1 MLRPIFE
8 KIGGAVLRHH
18 HRLFVSIGCLG
29 VLALSLLIPS
39 GTLQSQSMPH
49 SVVDQLQPYVRAMQ
63 VAGKS
68 SSKTSFLLLPTLEA
82 EELRVGSWVSGSP
95 VLRLSRVGGP
105 SKGWWSFKGRVGYR
119 TGYPSDRN
127 DGVLWQGKGVTAAFH
142 LGSGI
147 SWGRVSVVLHPTIFW
162 AENRD
167 FSLWPVF
174 FSRQPEEAYPFR
186 WIDWPQRLDNGS
198 FWSIDPGESE
208 LSVRLGR
215 WMAGLSSRNRSWGPG
230 IENSIVLGRSAGGFP
245 HAFFSTAGPLST
257 SLGAFEA
264 QWLFGRLSRSSV
276 FLPREKDA
284 GRYTTGVTVVWSPH
298 SGLDGLHLGAALMK
312 YGPWLEHGWEM
323 VSDVF
328 RSGAGDQSDQLG
340 SIFFRWVLPRSG
352 FELYAELARND
363 RWAGVSDLLLEPEHG
378 QGYTLGLQKTFGASP
393 EGTLVFSAE
402 LTHLE
407 AEGTSRVR
415 DNPTFYAHGYVL
427 EGYTHRGQLLG
438 ARAGPG
444 GIQQHV
450 GITTYSPQGLVS
462 LWLERRV
469 KDNDAF
475 YYWAERA
482 PETVCK
488 YCKHDVSFEVG
499 AEVMRFVGEREL
511 SVFADLTR
519 QRNRWFEGPDV
530 WNLGVG
536 FGIRGLGG
544 FTPERSSYER

>member
-1 MLRPIFE
+1 MLRPIFAN
-8 KIGGAVLRHH
+8 IGGAAFRHRHH
-18 HRLFVSIGCLG
+18 SFVSIGCS
-29 VLALSLLIPS
+29 VLLTLFLLIPS

-49 SVVDQLQPYVRAMQ
+49 SIIDPLQPYVRAMQ

-68 SSKTSFLLLPTLEA
+68 SSKASFLLLPILAA
-82 EELRVGSWVSGSP
+82 EELGVGSWASASP
-95 VLRLSRVGGP
+95 FLRPSREDDP
-105 SKGWWSFKGRVGYR
+105 FKGWWSFKGRVGYR

-127 DGVLWQGKGVTAAFH
+127 DGALWQGKGATAAFH

-147 SWGRVSVVLHPTIFW
+147 SLGRLSVALHPMIFW

-174 FSRQPEEAYPFR
+174 FNGQPEEAYPFR

-198 FWSIDPGESE
+198 FWSIGPGESE
-208 LSVRLGR
+208 LSVRLGG

-230 IENSIVLGRSAGGFP
+230 LENSIVLGRSAGGFP

-257 SLGAFEA
+257 SLGGFEA
-264 QWLFGRLSRSSV
+264 QWLFGRLSRSPV
-276 FLPREKDA
+276 FLPGEKDP
-284 GRYTTGVTVVWSPH
+284 GRYTTGVTVVWSPP
-298 SGLDGLHLGAALMK
+298 SGLEGLHLGAALMK
-312 YGPWLEHGWEM
+312 YGPWLENGWEM

-328 RSGAGDQSDQLG
+328 RTGAEDQSDQLG

-378 QGYTLGLQKTFGASP
+378 QGYTLGLQKTFGPAS
-393 EGTLVFSAE
+393 EGVLVFSAE

-407 AEGTSRVR
+407 AEGTSRIR
-415 DNPTFYAHGYVL
+415 DNPTFYAHSYVL

-450 GITTYSPQGLVS
+450 GITSYSPQGLFS

-475 YYWAERA
+475 YYRAEQA
-482 PETVCK
+482 PGTVCK
-488 YCKHDVSFEVG
+488 FCKHDVSFEVG
-499 AEVMRFVGEREL
+499 AELIRFIGEREL
-511 SVFADLTR
+511 SVFADLSR

-536 FGIRGLGG
+536 FGVRGLGG
-544 FTPERSSYER
+544 FTSDRSSDES